1 MEGKITDL
9 SVKLQGR
16 QRILVCPLDWGLGH
30 ASRCVPIIELA
41 LGLGVEVEVASSR
54 GALFLLQKR
63 FPDLVFH
70 QLPTYGVRYPSRY
83 PVWNLFLALPRLLWA
98 IRGERL
104 VLRKLTR
111 GSAYDL
117 LISDN
122 RLGCFVSDVPSVYM
136 THQLRFAFR
145 QKWLARLA
153 AGMHAFWYRR
163 FSELWVPD
171 SPPPNNLSGVLS
183 LPLSGDTPVYLGVLS
198 QLSAVLPLSVELRY
212 DIAVILSGPEPQRSR
227 LEKEIMDQ
235 LEQLTGRFVLV
246 RGVPVG
252 EIKVKT
258 GKHIEVVP
266 FAGAGQI
273 ARIMAGSQL
282 VVCRSG
288 YSSIMDLQQMR
299 KRALLIPT
307 PGQPE
312 QEYLARWL
320 AGRDQFAVQQ
330 QGAVDL
336 RRIWPFAQAD
346 TTGK

>member
-16 QRILVCPLDWGLGH
+16 RRILVCPLDWGLGH

-41 LGLGVEVEVASSR
+41 LRLGVEVEVASNG
-54 GALFLLQKR
+54 GALFLLRER

-70 QLPTYGVRYPSRY
+70 QLPAYGVRYPSRR
-83 PVWNLFLALPRLLWA
+83 PVWNLLLALPRLLWA
-98 IRGERL
+98 IWGERL

-111 GSAYDL
+111 GSVYDL

-122 RLGCFVSDVPSVYM
+122 RLGCFVPGIPCVYM

-145 QKWLARLA
+145 QKWLAWLA
-153 AGMHAFWYRR
+153 AGMHAFWYRC

-183 LPLSGDTPVYLGVLS
+183 LPLSGDTPVYVGVLS
-198 QLSAVLPLSVELRY
+198 QLSTVLPLSVDLRY

-227 LEKEIMDQ
+227 LEEEL
-235 LEQLTGRFVLV
+235 LEQLERLTGHFVLV
-246 RGVPVG
+246 RGMPD
-252 EIKVKT
+252 EDTKVKT
-258 GKHIEVVP
+258 GEHIEVVP
-266 FAGAGQI
+266 FAGARQI
-273 ARIMAGSQL
+273 AQIMAGSQI

-312 QEYLARWL
+312 QEYLASWL
-320 AGRDQFAVQQ
+320 ADRNQFAVQR

-346 TTGK
+346 TTGN